1 MDMKVPGG
9 AASIEAPPALRGF
22 NQERVLEVRHWTDKL
37 FSFTTTRDPSFRFES
52 GQFVMIGLPVDGK
65 PLMRAYSIV
74 SATYDEH
81 LEFLSIKVPDGP
93 LTSRLQ
99 HIAVGDTILMSRK
112 PTGTLLIG
120 NLKPGK
126 RLYLLATGTG
136 FAPFG
141 SIIRDPEVY
150 EKFEQVVVVYGCR
163 EVAELECGT
172 RTVMSVRESE
182 FLGELAKE
190 QLLYYTTVTRE
201 AHYHQGRVTTL
212 IENGQVFADLR
223 LPALDPVHDRV
234 MICGNP
240 EMLVELRDML
250 AARGFDEGNNAAPGA
265 FVIEKAFVER

>member
-1 MDMKVPGG
+1 MMMSGETGTAVLAQK
-9 AASIEAPPALRGF
+9 AEYRGF
-22 NQERVLEVRHWTDKL
+22 LSEQVLEVRHWTDKL
-37 FSFTTTRDPSFRFES
+37 FSFRTTRDPTFRFDS

-74 SATYDEH
+74 SATYEDH

-99 HIAVGDTILMSRK
+99 HIRPGETILVSKK
-112 PTGTLLIG
+112 PTGTLLMG
-120 NLKPGK
+120 NLRPGN

-141 SIIRDPEVY
+141 SIIRDPETY
-150 EKFEQVVVVYGCR
+150 ERFAQVVVVYGCR
-163 EVAELECGT
+163 NVAELAFGT
-172 RTVMSVRESE
+172 ETVISVRESE
-182 FLGELAKE
+182 YLGEVADR

-201 AHYHQGRVTTL
+201 RWYRTGRVTTA
-212 IENGQVFADLR
+212 IETGELSRALA
-223 LPALDPVHDRV
+223 LPPLDAAHDRV

-240 EMLVELRDML
+240 QML
-250 AARGFDEGNNAAPGA
+250 ADLRAMLTARGFGEGSGGEPAE